1 MPIISSHVLDSLT
14 GRDAAGIR
22 VRCQRLAP
30 AMEPQMVAE
39 ARAGDDGRI
48 AIEVDTAA
56 DVPGTR
62 YEVVFFSAEYFAT
75 GQRSDEISSLI
86 NEVVVRL
93 DLSTVSQRCHVPMMI
108 APHNH
113 SVWWSR

>member
-30 AMEPQMVAE
+30 AVQPQMVAE
-39 ARAGDDGRI
+39 ASADDDGRI

-56 DVPGTR
+56 DAPGTR
-62 YEVVFFSAEYFAT
+62 YEVVFFSGEYFAA
-75 GQRSDEISSLI
+75 GQRNDEISSLI

-93 DLSTVSQRCHVPMMI
+93 DLSIVSQRCHVPMMI

>member
-1 MPIISSHVLDSLT
+1 M
-14 GRDAAGIR
+14 
-22 VRCQRLAP
+22 
-30 AMEPQMVAE
+30 
-39 ARAGDDGRI
+39 
-48 AIEVDTAA
+48 
-56 DVPGTR
+56 
-62 YEVVFFSAEYFAT
+62 VFFSGEYFAA
-75 GQRSDEISSLI
+75 GKHSDEISSLI

>member
-22 VRCQRLAP
+22 VRCERLAP
-30 AMEPQMVAE
+30 AVEPQRVAE

-93 DLSTVSQRCHVPMMI
+93 DLSVVSQRCHVPMMI

>member
-30 AMEPQMVAE
+30 AVQPQMVAE
-39 ARAGDDGRI
+39 ASADDDGRI

-56 DVPGTR
+56 DAPGTR
-62 YEVVFFSAEYFAT
+62 YEVVFFSGEYFAA
-75 GQRSDEISSLI
+75 GQRNDEISSLI

-93 DLSTVSQRCHVPMMI
+93 DLSTVSHRCHVPMMI

>member
-1 MPIISSHVLDSLT
+1 MPIISSHILDSAR
-14 GRDAAGIR
+14 GCDAVGIQ

-30 AMEPQMVAE
+30 AVEPQMVAE

-62 YEVVFFSAEYFAT
+62 YEVVFFSAEYFAA
-75 GQRSDEISSLI
+75 GKYSDEISSLI

-93 DLSTVSQRCHVPMMI
+93 DLSTVLQRCHVPMMI

>member
-14 GRDAAGIR
+14 GRDAAGIQ
-22 VRCQRLAP
+22 VKCQRLAP
-30 AMEPQMVAE
+30 AVEPQMVTE
-39 ARAGDDGRI
+39 TRAGDDGRI

-62 YEVVFFSAEYFAT
+62 YEVVFFSGEYFAT
-75 GQRSDEISSLI
+75 GQQSDEISSLI

-93 DLSTVSQRCHVPMMI
+93 DLSAVSQRCHVPMMI

>member
-1 MPIISSHVLDSLT
+1 MAIISSHVLDSLT
-14 GRDAAGIR
+14 GRDAAGIQ

-30 AMEPQMVAE
+30 AVDPQTVAE
-39 ARAGDDGRI
+39 ARAGDDGRVVI
-48 AIEVDTAA
+48 KVDTTA
-56 DVPGTR
+56 DIPGTR
-62 YEVVFFSAEYFAT
+62 YEVVFFSGEYFAA
-75 GQRSDEISSLI
+75 GQQSDEISSLI

-93 DLSTVSQRCHVPMMI
+93 DLSVVSERCHVPMMI

>member
-14 GRDAAGIR
+14 GRDAAGIQ

-30 AMEPQMVAE
+30 AVQPQMVAE
-39 ARAGDDGRI
+39 VRAGSDGRV

-56 DVPGTR
+56 DAPGTR
-62 YEVVFFSAEYFAT
+62 YEVVFFSGDYFVA
-75 GQRSDEISSLI
+75 GQRNDEISSLI
-86 NEVVVRL
+86 NEIVVRL
-93 DLSTVSQRCHVPMMI
+93 DLSAVSQRCHVPMMI

>member
-30 AMEPQMVAE
+30 AVQPQMVAE
-39 ARAGDDGRI
+39 ASADDDGRI

-56 DVPGTR
+56 DAPGTR
-62 YEVVFFSAEYFAT
+62 YEVVFFSGEYFAA
-75 GQRSDEISSLI
+75 GQRNDEISSLI
-86 NEVVVRL
+86 NEIVVRL
-93 DLSTVSQRCHVPMMI
+93 DLSAVSQRCHVPMMI

>member
-30 AMEPQMVAE
+30 AVQPQMVAE
-39 ARAGDDGRI
+39 ASADDDGRI

-56 DVPGTR
+56 DAPGTR
-62 YEVVFFSAEYFAT
+62 YVVVFFSGEYFAA
-75 GQRSDEISSLI
+75 GQRNDEISSLI

-93 DLSTVSQRCHVPMMI
+93 DLSIVSQRCHVPMMI

>member
-22 VRCQRLAP
+22 VRCQRLLP
-30 AMEPQMVAE
+30 AVESEIVAE
-39 ARAGDDGRI
+39 VRAGDDGRV
-48 AIEVDTAA
+48 AIEVDTAT
-56 DVPGTR
+56 DVSGTR
-62 YEVVFFSAEYFAT
+62 YEVVFFSGEYFAA
-75 GQRSDEISSLI
+75 GQRNDEISSLI

-93 DLSTVSQRCHVPMMI
+93 DLSAVSLRCHVPMMI

>member
-30 AMEPQMVAE
+30 AVQPQMVVE
-39 ARAGDDGRI
+39 ASADDDGRI

-56 DVPGTR
+56 DAPGTR
-62 YEVVFFSAEYFAT
+62 YEVVFFSGEYFAA
-75 GQRSDEISSLI
+75 GQRNDEISSLI

-93 DLSTVSQRCHVPMMI
+93 DLSIVSQRCHVPMMI

>member
-30 AMEPQMVAE
+30 AVQPQMVAE
-39 ARAGDDGRI
+39 ASADDDGRI

-56 DVPGTR
+56 DAPGTR
-62 YEVVFFSAEYFAT
+62 YEVVFFSAEYFAA
-75 GQRSDEISSLI
+75 GQRNDEISSLI

>member
-30 AMEPQMVAE
+30 AVQPQMVAE
-39 ARAGDDGRI
+39 ASADDDGRI

-93 DLSTVSQRCHVPMMI
+93 DLSVVSQRCHVPMMI